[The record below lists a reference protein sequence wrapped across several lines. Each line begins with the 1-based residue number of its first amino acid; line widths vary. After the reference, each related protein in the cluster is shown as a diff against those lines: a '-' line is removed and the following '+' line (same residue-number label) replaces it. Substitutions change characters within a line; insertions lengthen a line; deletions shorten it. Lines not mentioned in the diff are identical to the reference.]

1 MNSSVVFLPSNGFS
15 RHRRYFRGGSQPR
28 RAAHHGT
35 SVDRGDYSRKTQ
47 TLQSSRHLPD
57 DGASL
62 ELANDR
68 SGDVAVIPATSEAS
82 VTQGIS

>member
-1 MNSSVVFLPSNGFS
+1 MNSGVVFLSSNGFS
-15 RHRRYFRGGSQPR
+15 RHWRNLRGGPQPR
-28 RAAHHGT
+28 RAVHHGT
-35 SVDRGDYSRKTQ
+35 SLDRGDYSRKTK
-47 TLQSSRHLPD
+47 TLQSSRYLPD

-82 VTQGIS
+82 VTQGVS